1 MVHGCAKRGAVSH
14 HFERIRHWNA
24 ADILWKVLSH
34 RKSTKQRRHRF
45 HLAWFYCS
53 LPLHCNVIRYFV
65 NSCKNRFSL
74 EIWPNSSSLPIRTL
88 LVYRLSSF
96 FINICSHEECFT
108 SNNKCLEYPN
118 ACICSHEEFVT
129 SNNKCLEYPNACKSD
144 ERIFQSFEIC
154 KIA

>member
-14 HFERIRHWNA
+14 RFERIRHWNA

-34 RKSTKQRRHRF
+34 RKSTKQRRNRF

-74 EIWPNSSSLPIRTL
+74 EIWPNSSSLPDYPVFLFIFAITKNFLQVTINAWNIQMLVNQTKGCSNSSKFAKL
-88 LVYRLSSF
+88 LKL
-96 FINICSHEECFT
+96 
-108 SNNKCLEYPN
+108 
-118 ACICSHEEFVT
+118 
-129 SNNKCLEYPNACKSD
+129 D
-144 ERIFQSFEIC
+144 RISWISQITRKFNFKMAI
-154 KIA
+154 